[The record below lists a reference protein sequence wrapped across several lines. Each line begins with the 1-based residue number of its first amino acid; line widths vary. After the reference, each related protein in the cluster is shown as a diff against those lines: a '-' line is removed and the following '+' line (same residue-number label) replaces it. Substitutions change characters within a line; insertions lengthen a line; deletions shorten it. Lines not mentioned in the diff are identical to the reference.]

1 MQEEIKLYIDEY
13 IRPRVQSDGGEIS
26 FVSLIDN
33 VVTVKLQGECSR
45 CTISKSCF
53 SDWLENELKTKFGK
67 DIKLKHIIKKPYFWD
82 I

>member
-1 MQEEIKLYIDEY
+1 MEEEIKSYIDEY
-13 IRPRVQSDGGEIS
+13 ICPRVQSDGGEIS
-26 FVSLIDN
+26 FVSFVDN

-53 SDWLENELKTKFGK
+53 SDWLENELKKKF
-67 DIKLKHIIKKPYFWD
+67 DENIKLKQVIQKPYFWD

>member
-1 MQEEIKLYIDEY
+1 LQEEIKLYIDEY

-26 FVSLIDN
+26 FISFIDN

-45 CTISKSCF
+45 CTISKTCF
-53 SDWLENELKTKFGK
+53 SDWLESELKKRFQE